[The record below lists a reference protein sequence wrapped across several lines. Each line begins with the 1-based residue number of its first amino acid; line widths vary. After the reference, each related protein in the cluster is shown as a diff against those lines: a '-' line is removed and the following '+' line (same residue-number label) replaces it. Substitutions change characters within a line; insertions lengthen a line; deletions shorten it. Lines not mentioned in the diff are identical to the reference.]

1 MKKGYKETQLKSK
14 KRKNSQSMDLE
25 YKNIENMRKV
35 IKMDSDLEEEGME
48 FSS

>member
-1 MKKGYKETQLKSK
+1 MKNCSKETQLKSK

-25 YKNIENMRKV
+25 HKNIEKLRKM
-35 IKMDSDLEEEGME
+35 IKADLDREEEGME